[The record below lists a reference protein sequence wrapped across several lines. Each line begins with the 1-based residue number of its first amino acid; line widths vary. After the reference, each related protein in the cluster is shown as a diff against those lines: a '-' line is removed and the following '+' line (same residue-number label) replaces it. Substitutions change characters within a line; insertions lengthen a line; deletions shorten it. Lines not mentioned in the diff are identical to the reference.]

1 MLKEVGPFLR
11 LSRLI
16 LLHYSSSRSAGKST
30 VGGVRELRSF
40 YLELH
45 TWTKHKQPAV
55 LVRCQ
60 SQYILVRFNM
70 LVRQNQNAAKI
81 GSEFDDKKQT
91 MFAEFL
97 VLVEMSAA

>member
-1 MLKEVGPFLR
+1 VLKEVGPFLR
-11 LSRLI
+11 LSRMI
-16 LLHYSSSRSAGKST
+16 LMYYSSSRSAGKST
-30 VGGVRELRSF
+30 VGGGVRELRSF

-45 TWTKHKQPAV
+45 IWTKHKQPAV

-91 MFAEFL
+91 
-97 VLVEMSAA
+97 VLANFWFSLK